1 MKKILVAASMFM
13 SLVYQVSY
21 GQTYMKIHRNNASVL
36 EIPINT
42 IDSVTYSSESTLPV
56 NSKGGIS
63 INLSHKFGFMNEQ
76 TLAIGSP
83 VVHPMK
89 SDTLTFSKFKYFI
102 SNVKFKNADGMY
114 WTEGESYHLVD
125 LAKPES
131 LNLSFKD
138 LPAGTYTQM
147 EYTMG
152 VDSARNVSGAQTGA
166 LSTTNDMYWSWKSG
180 YIMLKAEGTYKDNK
194 ADKMFAFH
202 LGGFSGENNIVTK
215 RTMMFDGANILTV
228 TKDKT
233 STVAVE
239 VNPGLLWHSA
249 PSVKDVNMIHMPGA
263 AAKLMAIGE
272 QGMGFFANPMYSFKV
287 VSIK

>member
-21 GQTYMKIHRNNASVL
+21 GQTYMKIHKNNGSTL
-36 EIPINT
+36 EIPVNT
-42 IDSVTYSSESTLPV
+42 IDSVTYSTISSNLV
-56 NSKGGIS
+56 NSKGNIS
-63 INLSHKFGFMNEQ
+63 IDLSHKFGMMNEQ
-76 TLAIGSP
+76 TLAIGKP

-89 SDTLTFSKFKYFI
+89 GDTMTFSKFKYFI

-180 YIMLKAEGTYKDNK
+180 YIMLKAEGTYLDTAKQ
-194 ADKMFAFH
+194 KMFTFH
-202 LGGFSGENNIVTK
+202 LGGFSGVNNIVTK
-215 RTMMFDGANILTV
+215 RTMVFEGATALTV
-228 TKDKT
+228 TKDQT
-233 STVAVE
+233 STVGVE

-249 PSVKDVNMIHMPGA
+249 PSVKEVNMIHMPGA
-263 AAKLMAIGE
+263 AAKLMALGD
-272 QGMGFFANPMYSFKV
+272 GGLGFFANPMYSFQVKSV
-287 VSIK
+287 K

>member
-1 MKKILVAASMFM
+1 MKKFLFATSMFM
-13 SLVYQVSY
+13 SLISHISF

-42 IDSVTYSSESTLPV
+42 IDSVTYSSEISLPA

-63 INLSHKFGFMNEQ
+63 IDLSHKFGFMNEQ
-76 TLAIGSP
+76 TLELGSP

-102 SNVKFKNADGMY
+102 SNVKFKNADGLY
-114 WTEGESYHLVD
+114 WSESESYHLID

-131 LNLSFKD
+131 LQLTFNNL
-138 LPAGTYTQM
+138 PTGTYTQM
-147 EYTMG
+147 EYTLG
-152 VDSARNVSGAQTGA
+152 VDSLRNVSGAQTGD
-166 LSTTNDMYWSWKSG
+166 LSMTNDMYWSWKSG

-202 LGGFSGENNIVTK
+202 LGGFSGAENIVTK
-215 RTMMFDGANILTV
+215 RTMTFDGANTLTV

-249 PSVKDVNMIHMPGA
+249 PSVKDVSMIHMPGA

-272 QGMGFFANPMYSFKV
+272 QGMGFFANTMYSFKV